1 MREILMKFHIGLFMI
16 ISFSC
21 GGGGDSGDDV
31 IAPPPEVV
39 VIDPPSATTLV
50 YPENNEICETGT
62 SVSEIFSS
70 VNFQWNE
77 GINTDSYELQ
87 LTNLDNGNFFEFKN
101 ITGTSRS
108 IDLTKGE
115 PYSWKIISKRNGT
128 NLTASSE
135 SWKFYLSGEGLSNYS
150 PYPASLL
157 APKSGKSF
165 QSSTTTVEL
174 SWEGLDADGDLLTY
188 DLYID
193 TIDGN
198 QSPDINNTLLSE
210 TSKVVEVSSGN
221 SYFWRIKS
229 IDIKGNS
236 SFSIVYS
243 FRIE

>member
-1 MREILMKFHIGLFMI
+1 MAK
-16 ISFSC
+16 
-21 GGGGDSGDDV
+21 
-31 IAPPPEVV
+31 
-39 VIDPPSATTLV
+39 
-50 YPENNEICETGT
+50 
-62 SVSEIFSS
+62 
-70 VNFQWNE
+70 
-77 GINTDSYELQ
+77 
-87 LTNLDNGNFFEFKN
+87 
-101 ITGTSRS
+101 
-108 IDLTKGE
+108 
-115 PYSWKIISKRNGT
+115 WKIISKRNGT
-128 NLTASSE
+128 NVTASSE
-135 SWKFYLSGEGLSNYS
+135 SWKFYLSGEGLSNYP

-236 SFSIVYS
+236 SFSIIYS
-243 FRIE
+243 FSKHNIIIRNNSAYTSSILSIGKNTTIIIT

>member
-87 LTNLDNGNFFEFKN
+87 LTNLDNGNFLN
-101 ITGTSRS
+101 
-108 IDLTKGE
+108 L
-115 PYSWKIISKRNGT
+115 KI
-128 NLTASSE
+128 
-135 SWKFYLSGEGLSNYS
+135 
-150 PYPASLL
+150 
-157 APKSGKSF
+157 
-165 QSSTTTVEL
+165 
-174 SWEGLDADGDLLTY
+174 
-188 DLYID
+188 
-193 TIDGN
+193 
-198 QSPDINNTLLSE
+198 
-210 TSKVVEVSSGN
+210 
-221 SYFWRIKS
+221 
-229 IDIKGNS
+229 
-236 SFSIVYS
+236 
-243 FRIE
+243 

>member
-1 MREILMKFHIGLFMI
+1 MREILMKYHIGLFMI

-62 SVSEIFSS
+62 SVSEIVSS
-70 VNFQWNE
+70 VEFQWNE
-77 GINTDSYELQ
+77 GLNTDSYDLQ
-87 LTNLDNGNFFEFKN
+87 FTNLDNGNVSEVKN

-108 IDLTKGE
+108 IDLTKGK

-128 NLTASSE
+128 NETASSE
-135 SWKFYLSGEGLSNYS
+135 SWKFYLSGEGLSNYP

-157 APKSGKSF
+157 SPKSGKSF

-174 SWEGLDADGDLLTY
+174 IWEGLDADGDILTY

-193 TIDGN
+193 TIDGK
-198 QSPDINNTLLSE
+198 QLPDANNIFLSE

-236 SFSIVYS
+236 SFSIIYS